1 MAVSAAAGLALLAL
15 LMVWGGV
22 TPGDVARTLVGLPPW
37 VYFVCLAMHFGVY
50 CLRSLRFLRL
60 IPRAQRPS
68 FTAMM
73 AVSASHNLASYV
85 LPAKSGEATLVLY
98 LKGVCRVSGAAG
110 LASLIVS
117 RLYDFAVMTG
127 TLALATAW
135 LTTSPHWSAPR
146 WVGLVGAGGLA
157 TASATFLLLALR
169 GEKVMGPLR
178 LGLRTLRL
186 DRTRF
191 GRKLYELSQRASD
204 ALRVARGGTSVSTL
218 LVLTALIWAGAFLF
232 YALMARG
239 FGLPERIGFLEAV
252 FGSGLAVMSNILPL
266 NAFAGFGTQETGW
279 VLGFG
284 VLGIDRESAFATG
297 LAVHLVQL
305 FNVCLM
311 GLIGHVVMGALP
323 RTAGPEEAAP
333 RAPVT
338 PRVEPPGAATKA
350 PGPPTGVG

>member
-1 MAVSAAAGLALLAL
+1 LKKTLLRMALSAAAGLALLAL
-15 LMVWGGV
+15 LMVWGRV
-22 TPGDVARTLVGLPPW
+22 SPAQVLDTLLGLPPW
-37 VYFVCLAMHFGVY
+37 VYLLCLGTHFVVY

-60 IPRAQRPS
+60 IPREQRPS

-98 LKGVCRVSGAAG
+98 LRGVCRVSGAAG

-117 RLYDFAVMTG
+117 RLYDFAVMIG
-127 TLALATAW
+127 SLAVATLW
-135 LTTSPHWSAPR
+135 LTTTPHWGTPIWLGR
-146 WVGLVGAGGLA
+146 MGAGGLA
-157 TASATFLLLALR
+157 LLSATFLVLALR

-186 DRTRF
+186 DRTRL
-191 GRKLYELSQRASD
+191 GRRVYELSQRASD
-204 ALRVARGGTSVSTL
+204 ALRVARGGTSPGAL
-218 LVLTALIWAGAFLF
+218 LALTVLIWVGIFVF
-232 YALMARG
+232 YALLARG
-239 FGLPERIGFLEAV
+239 FGLPERIGFGEAV
-252 FGSGLAVMSNILPL
+252 FGSSLAVMSNILPL

-284 VLGIDRESAFATG
+284 ILGIDRESAFATG

-311 GLIGHVVMGALP
+311 GLVGHLVMGALP
-323 RTAGPEEAAP
+323 RPVGASTRPAEEAGEGA
-333 RAPVT
+333 T
-338 PRVEPPGAATKA
+338 EPPG
-350 PGPPTGVG
+350 PPSHVG